1 MLIKKLLGWRQC
13 DFASYKMAAQRYG
26 YSAESAPDYI
36 EFMINHGA
44 KFNFIA
50 YYHHGEIVAAAC
62 IDNGWLVNDFK
73 NNNKSIIGLP
83 LPVSGIV
90 LPMRRDVFCC
100 APFKARCLSGDYPYS
115 LNITKKFSKRLE
127 AIAKKISDFS
137 KKTQQTRRREI
148 KKFQQSGGDFIDI
161 STISADVLLD
171 SYDALLKKRW
181 GQGVTNLA
189 MNRAFFRRFQHCFYG
204 DVATLNGQIIGIQLL
219 LKTESVRGIFVDF
232 INIGYDVTCE
242 HPLGTML
249 MWRNIERVAE
259 LGADVKYS
267 YGFMSGE
274 YKKRWCVPRLLS
286 RVIF

>member
-1 MLIKKLLGWRQC
+1 MFIKKLLGWRQC

-36 EFMINHGA
+36 EFMLDCGA
-44 KFNFIA
+44 TFNFIA
-50 YYHHGEIVAAAC
+50 YYHGGEIVAVAC

-73 NNNKSIIGLP
+73 NNNKSIVGLP

-90 LPMRRDVFCC
+90 LPMKRGTLCC
-100 APFKARCLSGDYPYS
+100 VPFKSRCISGDYPHV
-115 LNITKKFSKRLE
+115 LNITQKFSKRLE
-127 AIAKKISDFS
+127 AVAKKISDFS

-148 KKFQQSGGDFIDI
+148 KKFQQAGGDFIDI
-161 STISADVLLD
+161 ATLSADTLLD

-181 GQGVTNLA
+181 GQGIANLEL
-189 MNRAFFRRFQHCFYG
+189 NRQFFRRFQHCFYG
-204 DVATLNGQIIGIQLL
+204 DVAMLNGEIVGIQLL

-232 INIGYDVTCE
+232 INIGYDVDNDY
-242 HPLGTML
+242 PLGTML

-259 LGADVKYS
+259 LGDGVKYS

-274 YKKRWCVPRLLS
+274 YKKRWCTPQLLS